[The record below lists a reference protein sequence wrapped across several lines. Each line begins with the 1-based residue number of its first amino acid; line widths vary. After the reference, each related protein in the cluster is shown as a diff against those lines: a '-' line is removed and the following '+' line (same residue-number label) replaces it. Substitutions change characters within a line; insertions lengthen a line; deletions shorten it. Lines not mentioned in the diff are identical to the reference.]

1 MLRNKYRAQIIMSSK
16 LAQVITNIT
25 NRTNVTN
32 KIQPIYEIKFVPFA
46 LSETFVL
53 KRKSQ
58 NVLHD
63 PDQHIGITVCPFFKV
78 YPT

>member
-16 LAQVITNIT
+16 LAQVITNLT
-25 NRTNVTN
+25 NGTN

-46 LSETFVL
+46 LFETFVL

-58 NVLHD
+58 NVLYD
-63 PDQHIGITVCPFFKV
+63 LDQHIGITVCLFFKV